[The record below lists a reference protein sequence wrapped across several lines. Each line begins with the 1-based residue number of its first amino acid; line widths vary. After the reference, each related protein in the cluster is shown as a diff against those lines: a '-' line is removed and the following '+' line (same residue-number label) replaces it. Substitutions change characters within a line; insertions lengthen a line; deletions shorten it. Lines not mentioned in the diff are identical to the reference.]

1 MSARKP
7 FPLAWRG
14 SPATFARRAA
24 WMLVLAV
31 SLLAPAH
38 ATPSYQQTKQSHHP
52 SDKQVTARDGTP
64 IGSVRVDTTARRGA
78 WLTLDQF
85 SPALIDTVIAAE
97 DARFF
102 EHGGVDWKAVGAG
115 AKQTLSGSRR
125 GASTLTMQL
134 VGLMDEDLKARPGGR
149 SVLQK
154 AEQARQALV
163 LERRWTKGQILEAYL
178 NKVPMPGEI
187 LGIPMASQLMFG
199 KAPHGLNRQEAAIL
213 TALIR
218 APNASEKL
226 VAQRACRIVHGAAA
240 TPAQCAP
247 LEGQTQI
254 ALAQAVQKGA
264 LPGARSPLAAHLARR
279 AGKAQ
284 VWQTT
289 VDARLQALARDSL
302 RRHVAELSTRN
313 VEDGAVL
320 VLDNATGEVLVWVGS
335 SGALSDAAQLDFV
348 TARRQAGSTLKPFVY
363 AQALTEKKL
372 TAASLIDDAPL
383 AVPTQ
388 SGIYAPQNYD
398 RGYAGPVSVRTAL
411 ASSLNIPAVKAA
423 MMVTPEALF
432 RQLQALGFA
441 LRESGDYFGPGL
453 ALGAAEVSLFELTN
467 AYRTLA
473 NQGMASE
480 PRFALK
486 PATPPAAPRR
496 ALSSDVSWIVADM
509 LADREARAR
518 TFGLTSPLATRG
530 WAAVKTGTSKDM
542 RDNWCIGF
550 SDRYTVGVWV
560 GNASGAPM
568 WNVSGVSGAAPVWA
582 EVMRALH
589 AGRPSQAPA
598 LPATLVKQAVDFGG
612 VEPARE
618 EVFLAGTER
627 STVALAQRIVS
638 ARITAPAAGTIVALD
653 PDIPP
658 AQQRVQLVAEVPPG
672 ERVRWLV
679 NDRPLAQ
686 GARTSWLP
694 PPGKYRIALVDAQ
707 GKALDTV
714 AIEVR
719 GAWMPA
725 VQTARPAAAR
735 GGGRPSAAAPSS
747 AALR

>member
-1 MSARKP
+1 
-7 FPLAWRG
+7 
-14 SPATFARRAA
+14 
-24 WMLVLAV
+24 MLVLAT
-31 SLLAPAH
+31 SLLASAH
-38 ATPSYQQTKQSHHP
+38 ATPTYQQARQAHQP
-52 SDKQVTARDGTP
+52 SDKPVLARDGTP
-64 IGSVRVDTTARRGA
+64 IGSVRVDTTARRGP

-85 SPALIDTVIAAE
+85 SPALVDTVIAAE

-134 VGLMDEDLKARPGGR
+134 VGLMDEDLKAKPGGR
-149 SVLQK
+149 TVLQK
-154 AEQARQALV
+154 AEQARQALL

-178 NKVPMPGEI
+178 NTVPMPGEI
-187 LGIPMASQLMFG
+187 IGIPMASQLMFG
-199 KAPHGLNRQEAAIL
+199 KAPHGLNRNEAAIL

-218 APNASEKL
+218 APNAGEKL
-226 VAQRACRIVHGAAA
+226 VAQRACRIVHGAQVSGGQTQAA
-240 TPAQCAP
+240 LCAP
-247 LEGQTQI
+247 FEGMTQI

-289 VDARLQALARDSL
+289 IDARMQAVARESL
-302 RRHVAELSTRN
+302 RRHVAELATRN

-388 SGIYAPQNYD
+388 AGIYAPQNYD

-453 ALGAAEVSLFELTN
+453 ALGAAEVSLYELTN

-486 PATPPAAPRR
+486 PATSPAAHRR
-496 ALSSDVSWIVADM
+496 ALSAEVSGIVADM

-598 LPATLVKQAVDFGG
+598 LPAALVKQTVDFGG

-618 EVFLAGTER
+618 ELFLAGTER

-658 AQQRVQLVAEVPPG
+658 AQQRVQLVADVPPG
-672 ERVRWLV
+672 QQVRWLV

-707 GKALDTV
+707 GKALDAV

-725 VQTARPAAAR
+725 VRTPAAAQ
-735 GGGRPSAAAPSS
+735 GGRRSGAAGPASAP
-747 AALR
+747 RP

>member
-1 MSARKP
+1 
-7 FPLAWRG
+7 
-14 SPATFARRAA
+14 
-24 WMLVLAV
+24 MLVLAT

-38 ATPSYQQTKQSHHP
+38 ATPTYQQARQAHQP
-52 SDKQVTARDGTP
+52 SDKPVLARDGTP
-64 IGSVRVDTTARRGA
+64 IGSVRVDATARRGP

-85 SPALIDTVIAAE
+85 SPALVDTVIAAE

-149 SVLQK
+149 TVLQK
-154 AEQARQALV
+154 AEQARQALL

-199 KAPHGLNRQEAAIL
+199 KAPHGLNRNEAAIL

-218 APNASEKL
+218 APNAHEKL
-226 VAQRACRIVHGAAA
+226 VAQRACRIVHGAQVSGGQTQAA
-240 TPAQCAP
+240 LCAP
-247 LEGQTQI
+247 FEGMTQI

-289 VDARLQALARDSL
+289 IDARLQAVARESL
-302 RRHVAELSTRN
+302 RRHVAELATRN

-453 ALGAAEVSLFELTN
+453 ALGAAEVSLYELTN

-486 PATPPAAPRR
+486 PTTSPAAPRR
-496 ALSSDVSWIVADM
+496 ALSAEVSGIVADM

-598 LPATLVKQAVDFGG
+598 LPAALVKQAVDFGG

-618 EVFLAGTER
+618 ELFLAGTER
-627 STVALAQRIVS
+627 STVVLAQRIVS

-658 AQQRVQLVAEVPPG
+658 AQQRVQLVADVPPG
-672 ERVRWLV
+672 QPVRWLV

-707 GKALDTV
+707 GKALDAV

-725 VQTARPAAAR
+725 VQAARTPAAAQ
-735 GGGRPSAAAPSS
+735 GGRRSGAAGPASAP
-747 AALR
+747 RP